1 MHCGSDLAL
10 LNCPTDP
17 HGKGYQQLQKRD
29 EQQNNGGKDH
39 SGQTLHGIPLAAERG
54 GRFSGKWI

>member
-1 MHCGSDLAL
+1 
-10 LNCPTDP
+10 
-17 HGKGYQQLQKRD
+17 LQKRD